1 MVAPQAPLVK
11 NGWQTGQN
19 AELQVL
25 GCHQFT
31 YEPWEMGTLQ
41 RLQWD
46 VMQHQGAE
54 HSCVESSKVSC

>member
-54 HSCVESSKVSC
+54 KLLC